1 LIDPAIID
9 ALVAS
14 GCTAEQLAAAM
25 KADAALEMAKVEAK
39 KAKGRAR
46 FHRWKETH
54 SNAGKRAQTLAAD
67 SNALTRVEDKT
78 LTTDIEPQEV
88 KNSAPASPS
97 PRQHLETVLDAERA
111 EAVLQHR
118 KSIKAPLTQ
127 RSAKLLAKELGK
139 CADPNAA
146 ADMMMLR
153 GWRGFEASWLTSPPR
168 AGPNVAKINPTLVA
182 ARNLMDQLNAVTP
195 SEIEGHQPAPRL
207 VAIGGRGGG

>member
-1 LIDPAIID
+1 MKLSAILAPMLAAKADHTLIEQVILAYEAQQSD
-9 ALVAS
+9 AL
-14 GCTAEQLAAAM
+14 ERRR
-25 KADAALEMAKVEAK
+25 KADAE
-39 KAKGRAR
+39 RQAR
-46 FHRWKETH
+46 KRSRDVTVRH
-54 SNAGKRAQTLAAD
+54 SDR
-67 SNALTRVEDKT
+67 ALTGGDARVEDKT